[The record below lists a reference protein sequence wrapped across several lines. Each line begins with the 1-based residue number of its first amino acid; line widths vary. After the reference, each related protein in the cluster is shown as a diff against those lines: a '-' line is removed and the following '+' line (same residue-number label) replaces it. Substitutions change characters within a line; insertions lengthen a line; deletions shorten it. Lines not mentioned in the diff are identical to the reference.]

1 MANLKSKLEATREEM
16 DNNIS
21 KLLDASIKVKSLVGQ
36 GMDLKELTELVLDND
51 QKVCNQL
58 RGHLVDLLQN
68 LVTI

>member
-21 KLLDASIKVKSLVGQ
+21 KLLDASIKVKSMVGQ
-36 GMDLKELTELVLDND
+36 EMDLKELTELVLDND

>member
-1 MANLKSKLEATREEM
+1 MANLKSKLEVTREEM
-16 DNNIS
+16 DNNIF
-21 KLLDASIKVKSLVGQ
+21 KLLDASIKVKSMVGQ

>member
-1 MANLKSKLEATREEM
+1 MANLKSKLEVTREEM
-16 DNNIS
+16 DNNIC
-21 KLLDASIKVKSLVGQ
+21 KLLDASIRVKSKVAQ

-58 RGHLVDLLQN
+58 RGHLVDLLSN

>member
-1 MANLKSKLEATREEM
+1 MANLKSKLEVTREEM
-16 DNNIS
+16 DNNIC
-21 KLLDASIKVKSLVGQ
+21 KLLDASIKVKSMVGQ

>member
-1 MANLKSKLEATREEM
+1 MANLKSKLEVTREEM
-16 DNNIS
+16 DNNIC
-21 KLLDASIKVKSLVGQ
+21 KLLDASIRVKSKVAQ

-58 RGHLVDLLQN
+58 RGHLVDLLHN

>member
-1 MANLKSKLEATREEM
+1 MANLKSKLEVTREEM
-16 DNNIS
+16 DNNIC
-21 KLLDASIKVKSLVGQ
+21 KLLDASIRVKSKVAQ

-58 RGHLVDLLQN
+58 RGQLVDLLSN

>member
-1 MANLKSKLEATREEM
+1 MANLKSKLEVTREEM
-16 DNNIS
+16 DNNIC
-21 KLLDASIKVKSLVGQ
+21 KLLDASIRVKSKVAQ

-58 RGHLVDLLQN
+58 RGHLVDLLNN

>member
-1 MANLKSKLEATREEM
+1 M

-21 KLLDASIKVKSLVGQ
+21 KLLDASIKVKSMVGQ

>member
-1 MANLKSKLEATREEM
+1 MANLKSKLEVTREEM

-21 KLLDASIKVKSLVGQ
+21 KLLDASIKVKSMVGQ

-51 QKVCNQL
+51 QKVCNKL

>member
-21 KLLDASIKVKSLVGQ
+21 KLLDASIKVKSMVGQ

-51 QKVCNQL
+51 QKVCNKL

>member
-1 MANLKSKLEATREEM
+1 MANLKSKLEVTREEM

-21 KLLDASIKVKSLVGQ
+21 KLLDASIKVKSMVGQ

>member
-1 MANLKSKLEATREEM
+1 MANLKSKLEVTREEM

-21 KLLDASIKVKSLVGQ
+21 KLLDASIKVKSMVGQ
-36 GMDLKELTELVLDND
+36 EMDLKELTELVLDND

>member
-1 MANLKSKLEATREEM
+1 MANLKSKLEVTREEM
-16 DNNIS
+16 DNNIC
-21 KLLDASIKVKSLVGQ
+21 KLLDASIRVKSKVAQ

>member
-1 MANLKSKLEATREEM
+1 M
-16 DNNIS
+16 DNNIC
-21 KLLDASIKVKSLVGQ
+21 KLLDASIRVKSKVAQ

-58 RGHLVDLLQN
+58 RGHLVDLLSN

>member
-21 KLLDASIKVKSLVGQ
+21 KLLDASIKVKSMVGQ

>member
-1 MANLKSKLEATREEM
+1 MANLKSKLEVTREEM

-21 KLLDASIKVKSLVGQ
+21 KLLDASIKVKSMVGQ
-36 GMDLKELTELVLDND
+36 EMDLKELTELVLDND

-58 RGHLVDLLQN
+58 RGHLVDILQN